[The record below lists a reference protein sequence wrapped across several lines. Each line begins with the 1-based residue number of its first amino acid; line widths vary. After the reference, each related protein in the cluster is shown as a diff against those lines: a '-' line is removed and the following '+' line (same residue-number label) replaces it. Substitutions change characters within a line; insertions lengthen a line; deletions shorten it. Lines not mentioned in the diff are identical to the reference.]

1 MDSSLLS
8 KVEQLKN
15 EYYEQNGK
23 NIIFKK
29 SQKYECAKQISN
41 CIDSELLLK
50 NTMFNI
56 PNTNKIYFSYE
67 MFKLYAND
75 DNYEI
80 IQTYLLNVIKQ
91 CIEFH
96 SKFEL
101 HMNINSFTVSACE
114 RHKKFVILLTQQC
127 LQEKK
132 NFSYLLTKFY
142 VYYTPNTISNI
153 IQIVTPF
160 IDPVVR
166 PKFVLYNK
174 NESDQLLKNLLGL

>member
-1 MDSSLLS
+1 MDNSLLS
-8 KVEQLKN
+8 KIEQLKD
-15 EYYEQNGK
+15 EYYDKNGK

-29 SQKYECAKQISN
+29 NQKTDCAKQISN
-41 CIDSELLLK
+41 NIDIELLIK

-80 IQTYLLNVIKQ
+80 IKNNLLGLVQ
-91 CIEFH
+91 LCIHNF
-96 SKFEL
+96 SNFEL
-101 HMNINSFTVSACE
+101 HMNINTFTVSGCE

-132 NFSYLLTKFY
+132 NYSYLLTKFY
-142 VYYTPNTISNI
+142 VYYTPISISNI
-153 IQIVTPF
+153 IQIVTPL

-166 PKFVLYNK
+166 PKFVLYSK
-174 NESDQLLKNLLGL
+174 SESDEILKNLLVL